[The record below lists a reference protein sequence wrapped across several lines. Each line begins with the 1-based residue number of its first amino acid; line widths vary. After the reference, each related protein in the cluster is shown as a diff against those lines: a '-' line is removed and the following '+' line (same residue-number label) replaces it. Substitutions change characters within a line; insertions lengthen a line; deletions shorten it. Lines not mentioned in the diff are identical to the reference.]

1 MKRDA
6 HISKATTNIIVTT
19 NVAGASNAVLA
30 LAAFAYWPIS
40 EATFLQI
47 NAPFKIWRTGKPY
60 IVYDNETEKR
70 VLI

>member
-6 HISKATTNIIVTT
+6 RISKATTNIIVTT

-30 LAAFAYWPIS
+30 LVPKLDKALRNIRRQRLAALAYRPIS

-47 NAPFKIWRTGKPY
+47 NAPFNI
-60 IVYDNETEKR
+60 
-70 VLI
+70 